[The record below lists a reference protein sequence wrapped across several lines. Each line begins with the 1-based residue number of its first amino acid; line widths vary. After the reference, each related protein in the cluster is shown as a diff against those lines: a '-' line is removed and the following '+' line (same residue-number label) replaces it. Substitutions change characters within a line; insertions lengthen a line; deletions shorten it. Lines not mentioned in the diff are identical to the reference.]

1 VYCTK
6 LIRQLCF
13 ALILIS
19 ANVFNAQDFDSS
31 LVARFTF
38 NNGDLTGGPFKEKAK
53 LVGVSLVKDRFGN
66 ENSSF
71 YFHGN
76 YGSYINL
83 GVHPALK
90 PIIGSVSV
98 WFNMENIVMSGQ
110 GAEFNPIVLTKSQPG
125 DDFFEGY
132 SLNYDWK
139 SGRVNVATTYSQ
151 LNQVSLRS
159 KNKIELGKWHH
170 VVMTYD
176 NDTMCLYVN
185 GKLDMKMKKG
195 FVNRYLETDSVML
208 GNSANKKNDRFF
220 NGMIDDIAIYNRV
233 LSEEEVKELYH
244 QSNPNR
250 NAVILRIVLVVAG
263 ILLVIGL
270 SIWLSV
276 RRYKKVNRRKQE
288 QIELANRLLELE
300 TKAIRTQMNPHFVF
314 NSLNTLHRFIL
325 ETRMEDAEKYLTK
338 FSILLRKLIESSTS
352 DKITLQEEIEI
363 LQGYLAIEKM
373 RFSNSFEYEIKV
385 DIKHTNEIY
394 IPFML
399 IQPFVE
405 NALWHGL
412 MAKKGDRTLI
422 IEFKRLDALRV
433 LCVVEDNG
441 VGREAAAAN
450 RDPLKKKS
458 LAIDFIRQRMELF
471 KKTKGIECGF
481 KVFDK
486 KNEINQSLGT
496 KIEITLPI
504 LN

>member
-1 VYCTK
+1 MHCSNFIRTLLFSLS
-6 LIRQLCF
+6 LIF
-13 ALILIS
+13 ASLLD
-19 ANVFNAQDFDSS
+19 AQEFDTS

-38 NNGDLTGGPFKEKAK
+38 NNGDLSGGPLKSKVK
-53 LVGVSLVKDRFGN
+53 LVGVSSTKDRFGN
-66 ENSSF
+66 ENCAY

-76 YGSYINL
+76 FGSYINL
-83 GVHPALK
+83 GTDTVLK
-90 PIIGSVSV
+90 PIVGSVSV
-98 WFNMENIVMSGQ
+98 WFKMENVVMSGQ

-132 SLNYDWK
+132 SINYDIN
-139 SGRVNVATTYSQ
+139 SGRIGIATTFSQ

-159 KNKIELGKWHH
+159 TESVELGKWYH
-170 VVMTYD
+170 VVLTYD
-176 NDTMCLYVN
+176 NDLLNLYVN
-185 GKLDMKMKKG
+185 GEVDTKMKRG
-195 FVNRYLETDSVML
+195 FTSRFLKTDSVML

-220 NGMIDDIAIYNRV
+220 NGIIDDVAIYNRV
-233 LSEEEVKELYH
+233 LSEDEVKELYH
-244 QSNPNR
+244 LPNPNR
-250 NAVILRIVLVVAG
+250 YMVIFQIIFLVLGFIFSIAL
-263 ILLVIGL
+263 I
-270 SIWLSV
+270 IWLSV
-276 RRYKKVNRRKQE
+276 RRYKKVTRRKQE

-325 ETRMEDAEKYLTK
+325 ESKVEEAEKYLTK

-363 LQGYLAIEKM
+363 LKGYLTIEKM
-373 RFSNSFEYEIKV
+373 RFSNSFDYEIKV
-385 DIKHTNEIY
+385 DIANTNEIY

-412 MAKKGDRTLI
+412 MAKKGDRLLTI
-422 IEFKRLDALRV
+422 HFKRLDALRL
-433 LCVVEDNG
+433 LCEVEDNG
-441 VGREAAAAN
+441 VGRAAAAIN

-458 LAIDFIRQRMELF
+458 LAIDFITQRMELF
-471 KKTKGIECGF
+471 KKTKGIDCGF
-481 KVFDK
+481 KVLDK
-486 KNEINQSLGT
+486 KDDNNQSLGT

>member
-1 VYCTK
+1 MFLSK
-6 LIRQLCF
+6 IIRTLF
-13 ALILIS
+13 FSLILITT
-19 ANVFNAQDFDSS
+19 NRLEAQDFDTS

-38 NNGDLTGGPFKEKAK
+38 NNGDLSGGPFKGKAK

-83 GVHPALK
+83 GTDPVLK
-90 PIIGSVSV
+90 PIVGSLSV
-98 WFNMENIVMSGQ
+98 WFNMENMVMSGQ

-132 SLNYDWK
+132 SLNHDWR
-139 SGRVNVATTYSQ
+139 SGRINVATTYSQ

-159 KNKIELGKWHH
+159 NEAIELGKWYH

-176 NDTMCLYVN
+176 NDTMSLYVN

-233 LSEEEVKELYH
+233 LTEDEVKELYN

-250 NAVILRIVLVVAG
+250 NAVILRIILIIVG
-263 ILLVIGL
+263 ILVLIGL

-276 RRYKKVNRRKQE
+276 RRYKKVTRRKQE

-325 ETRMEDAEKYLTK
+325 EAKVEEAEKYLTK

-373 RFSNSFEYEIKV
+373 RFSNSFDYEIKV
-385 DIKHTNEIY
+385 DIAHTNEIF

-412 MAKKGDRTLI
+412 MAKKGGRVLSI
-422 IEFKRLDALRV
+422 HFKRLDALRL
-433 LCVVEDNG
+433 LCEVEDNG
-441 VGREAAAAN
+441 VGRAAASQN

-458 LAIDFIRQRMELF
+458 LAIDFISQRMELF
-471 KKTKGIECGF
+471 KKTKGIDCGF
-481 KVFDK
+481 KVLDK
-486 KNEINQSLGT
+486 KDDNNQSLGT